1 MLHATKTGFTLIEL
15 LISVA
20 IITLLMA
27 LLLPAVQS
35 AREAARRIQCTNNFK
50 QLGLA
55 LQSYETS
62 YGVYPA
68 SMYLTAGNAAAAS
81 SVIAPNWISGWS
93 VNGRILPFLEQN
105 SASNNINF

>member
-68 SMYLTAGNAAAAS
+68 SMYLTAGNAAAALYPGVLRQDGPS
-81 SVIAPNWISGWS
+81 LQNPTTVPRPGRAATHTESGS
-93 VNGRILPFLEQN
+93 
-105 SASNNINF
+105 